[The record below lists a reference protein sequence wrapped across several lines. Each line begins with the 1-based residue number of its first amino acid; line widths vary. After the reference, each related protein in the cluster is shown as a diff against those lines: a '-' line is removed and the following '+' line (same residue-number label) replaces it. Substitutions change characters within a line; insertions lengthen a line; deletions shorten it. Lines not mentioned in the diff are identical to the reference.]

1 MQYIYPDLY
10 RIDDLTE
17 ENGLDDEEFGI
28 VPQTPRL
35 QLSWER
41 IAATGMYL
49 LDAGDSVI
57 VYVCRGVHQYILER
71 IFGVTRLVIVFMSV
85 WNFPFLQGVVSF

>member
-41 IAATGMYL
+41 IAATGM
-49 LDAGDSVI
+49 
-57 VYVCRGVHQYILER
+57 
-71 IFGVTRLVIVFMSV
+71 
-85 WNFPFLQGVVSF
+85 